1 MKQLAYIV
9 ILLIG
14 LMACGEREE
23 YRDALQR
30 AEAVMDENP
39 DSALLILNN
48 LGQHKKEFGKHFRM
62 QYLLHRT
69 NAQNKT
75 NMKFTS
81 DSVAKELVDHFDN
94 HGTTNERM
102 LAHYLLGRAYSD
114 MGEAPK
120 AINSFQNA
128 INVADTTANDFDF
141 YTLGCVY
148 SQMATVYHRQLLLTN
163 EIDARKKASHYA
175 FRAKKTQ
182 WAIYNQVM
190 SAGAYILLNKK
201 DSAELIL
208 KSALEQYRKHGYI
221 RQAIR
226 YSRPLIHLYTEN
238 PQRLAEAKTLMDQ
251 YESESDLFDE
261 HHELPPSHRL
271 YYYYKGK
278 YYEGVHKLDSA
289 EYYYR
294 KVYRPGMSY
303 TSLDPMYRGLLSV
316 FSQRH
321 QADSIAKY
329 AQLYCM
335 ANDSSIVLKDRDVIA
350 QMTTIYNYSRSQK
363 EAEQEREKAQKTLNL
378 LGFIILIAIILLLV
392 IIVISWLYRK
402 NQREKKERIAKLEE
416 SLNSAKRQRSIV
428 QEELRK
434 LKEND
439 YEGIIAEKE
448 RQEAE
453 LTKTIKRLQAE
464 NSTYIHSKNKNSLD
478 DFLDSKIAQLF
489 VKKARD
495 KFERPIPT
503 EAEWDLLLSQ
513 FSKDNPATFKSFGE
527 SRSLSQ
533 LEQRICILLILGI
546 SEKTISTMTASQAST
561 VSNAKARANEKLFGK
576 KEAHSLKTNL
586 IHDLRQS

>member
-182 WAIYNQVM
+182 WAIYSQVM

>member
-30 AEAVMDENP
+30 AEAAMGDHP
-39 DSALLILNN
+39 DSALQILDS
-48 LGQHKKEFGKHFRM
+48 LGENEQELGKHFRM

-75 NMKFTS
+75 NIIFTS
-81 DSVAKELVDHFDN
+81 DSVAKELVDHFDS
-94 HGTTNERM
+94 HGTTNERV

-120 AINSFQNA
+120 AINSFQDA
-128 INVADTTANDFDF
+128 INAADTTAKDFDF

-163 EIDARKKASHYA
+163 EIEARNKASHYA

-182 WAIYNQVM
+182 WAIYSQVM

-495 KFERPIPT
+495 KSERPIPT

>member
-9 ILLIG
+9 ILLMG
-14 LMACGEREE
+14 LMACGERQE
-23 YRDALQR
+23 YRDVLLR
-30 AEAVMDENP
+30 AEAAMGDHP
-39 DSALLILNN
+39 DSALQILDS
-48 LGQHKKEFGKHFRM
+48 LGEHEQEFGKHFRM

-75 NMKFTS
+75 DVKFTS
-81 DSVAKELVDHFDN
+81 DSIAKELVDHFDS
-94 HGTTNERM
+94 HGTTNERV

-182 WAIYNQVM
+182 WAIYSQVM

-221 RQAIR
+221 RQAIP

-586 IHDLRQS
+586 IHDLRLS

>member
-1 MKQLAYIV
+1 
-9 ILLIG
+9 
-14 LMACGEREE
+14 
-23 YRDALQR
+23 
-30 AEAVMDENP
+30 
-39 DSALLILNN
+39 
-48 LGQHKKEFGKHFRM
+48 
-62 QYLLHRT
+62 
-69 NAQNKT
+69 
-75 NMKFTS
+75 
-81 DSVAKELVDHFDN
+81 
-94 HGTTNERM
+94 
-102 LAHYLLGRAYSD
+102 
-114 MGEAPK
+114 
-120 AINSFQNA
+120 
-128 INVADTTANDFDF
+128 
-141 YTLGCVY
+141 
-148 SQMATVYHRQLLLTN
+148 MATVYHRQLLLTN

-182 WAIYNQVM
+182 WAIYSQAM

-586 IHDLRQS
+586 IHGLRQS

>member
-75 NMKFTS
+75 DVKFTS
-81 DSVAKELVDHFDN
+81 DSIAKELVDHFDS
-94 HGTTNERM
+94 HGTTNERV

-120 AINSFQNA
+120 AINSFQDA

-163 EIDARKKASHYA
+163 EIDARKKACHYA
-175 FRAKKTQ
+175 FRANKLQ
-182 WAIYNQVM
+182 WVFYNQAM

>member
-14 LMACGEREE
+14 LMACGQREE

-114 MGEAPK
+114 MKEAPK

-128 INVADTTANDFDF
+128 INTADTTAKDFDF

-148 SQMATVYHRQLLLTN
+148 SQMASVYHRQLLLTN

-182 WAIYNQVM
+182 WAIYSQVM

-392 IIVISWLYRK
+392 IIVTSWLYRK

-586 IHDLRQS
+586 IHDLRLS

>member
-30 AEAVMDENP
+30 AEAAMGDHP
-39 DSALLILNN
+39 DSALQILDS
-48 LGQHKKEFGKHFRM
+48 LGENEQEFGKHFRM

-75 NMKFTS
+75 NIIFTS
-81 DSVAKELVDHFDN
+81 DSVAKELVDHFDS
-94 HGTTNERM
+94 HGTTNERV

-120 AINSFQNA
+120 AINSFQDA
-128 INVADTTANDFDF
+128 INAADTTAKDFDF

-163 EIDARKKASHYA
+163 EIEARNKASHYA

-182 WAIYNQVM
+182 WAIYSQVM

-439 YEGIIAEKE
+439 YKGIIAEKE

-495 KFERPIPT
+495 KSERPIPT

>member
-9 ILLIG
+9 ILLMG
-14 LMACGEREE
+14 LMACGERQE
-23 YRDALQR
+23 YRDVLLR
-30 AEAVMDENP
+30 AEAAMGDHP
-39 DSALLILNN
+39 DSALQILDS
-48 LGQHKKEFGKHFRM
+48 LGEHEQEFGKHFRM

-75 NMKFTS
+75 DVKFTS
-81 DSVAKELVDHFDN
+81 DSIAKELVDHFDS
-94 HGTTNERM
+94 HGTTNERV

-128 INVADTTANDFDF
+128 INAADTTAKDFDF

-163 EIDARKKASHYA
+163 EIEARNKASHFA
-175 FRAKKTQ
+175 FRANKLQ
-182 WAIYNQVM
+182 WVFYNQAM

-271 YYYYKGK
+271 YYYYK
-278 YYEGVHKLDSA
+278 
-289 EYYYR
+289 
-294 KVYRPGMSY
+294 
-303 TSLDPMYRGLLSV
+303 GLLSV

-586 IHDLRQS
+586 IYDLRLS